1 MRDCQRSR
9 DFAVDHVAKTFKAL
23 AVGCIG
29 ETPPGTG
36 GIGNFCYY
44 HCSINKL
51 QLGIVHTVASEY
63 AYGMH
68 SLSTGT
74 DNGTNMLTNRQ
85 LVCYSDT
92 KYS

>member
-1 MRDCQRSR
+1 
-9 DFAVDHVAKTFKAL
+9 
-23 AVGCIG
+23 
-29 ETPPGTG
+29 
-36 GIGNFCYY
+36 
-44 HCSINKL
+44 
-51 QLGIVHTVASEY
+51 VASEY

-85 LVCYSDT
+85 LICYSDT